1 MSSPDLQQ
9 KSMAILAAIA
19 YMVADGKQITIA
31 PDWGY
36 GTAMLVRQDGSHT
49 HVGGDYGDTNEEN
62 LAMFVNDLHNQLVNS
77 RGLSWVASVI
87 TEVQP

>member
-19 YMVADGKQITIA
+19 DMVAHSEQITIA

-36 GTAMLVRQDGSHT
+36 GSATLIHQDGSHT
-49 HVGGDYGDTNEEN
+49 HVGGDYENSNEEN
-62 LAMFVNDLHNQLVNS
+62 LALFINGLHDQLVNG
-77 RGLSWVASVI
+77 RGLSWVASFAP
-87 TEVQP
+87 EAQP